1 MELFFPPLK
10 NHTPSVMLSFYYY
23 TGMFFLYLQKVRK
36 EIGKKRT
43 CKCNKLLSCS
53 GVTGCSIR
61 MSVLGEIQKRY
72 YKKRTIYNV
81 ITPKLS

>member
-36 EIGKKRT
+36 EIGKNARVSVTSCYPAQGSQVALSGCLYWVKYRRDTTKRGPFT
-43 CKCNKLLSCS
+43 
-53 GVTGCSIR
+53 
-61 MSVLGEIQKRY
+61 M
-72 YKKRTIYNV
+72 
-81 ITPKLS
+81 